1 MKTFVYSLALL
12 LASNTLAAEL
22 TIKIK
27 NVKHDASTIYIAIF
41 ANEANWPDGEPFRA
55 LSTPAETEVTT
66 VSVEIPEGT
75 YAVSVYQDI
84 NGNGQMD
91 YNALRMPKEPWGVSN
106 DAPARFGP
114 PKWKRMTFEL
124 GSEPFTAEFSLK
136 D

>member
-1 MKTFVYSLALL
+1 MKTIAYALALL
-12 LASNTLAAEL
+12 VATSSFAAEL
-22 TIKIK
+22 IIKIK

-41 ANEANWPDGEPFRA
+41 ANEENWPDGEPFRA
-55 LSTPAETEVTT
+55 LSTPAETDVTT

-114 PKWKRMTFEL
+114 PKWNRMTFEV
-124 GSEPFTAEFSLK
+124 GAEPFTAELTLK

>member
-1 MKTFVYSLALL
+1 MKTIAYVLAMLVT
-12 LASNTLAAEL
+12 SSSFAAEL
-22 TIKIK
+22 VIKIK

-41 ANEANWPDGEPFRA
+41 ANEENWPDGEPFRA
-55 LSTPAETEVTT
+55 LSTPAETDVTT

-114 PKWKRMTFEL
+114 PKWKRMTFHL

>member
-1 MKTFVYSLALL
+1 MKTFVFLL
-12 LASNTLAAEL
+12 VLIAATSSLAAEL

-27 NVKHDASTIYIAIF
+27 NVKHDDSTIYIAIF
-41 ANEANWPDGEPFRA
+41 VNEENWPDGEPFRA
-55 LSTPAETEVTT
+55 LSTPAEADVTT
-66 VSVEIPEGT
+66 VNVEIPEGT

-114 PKWKRMTFEL
+114 PKWKRMKFDL
-124 GSEPFTAEFSLK
+124 GAEPFTAEFSLK
-136 D
+136 H